1 MCAVFGIIGEF
12 NPVQAR
18 HALATM
24 AHRGPDY
31 CGIVEQERLFFAHN
45 RLSIIDLGA
54 VAHQPMRHGEVLLS
68 FNGEIYNHKAL
79 RQELVGEFAFK
90 SDSDTEVVLAAYKK
104 WGLDF
109 VDHLVGMFSIALL
122 DGKDLYLF
130 RDRLG
135 KKPLYYLHNREQFVF
150 ASEIKGLTPFLSKKS
165 LNKEALISYLGF
177 LAPTPPH
184 TFFKGIEKLGAG
196 EMLHFN
202 GEKSEKRSY
211 YSLLDTPSSLISD
224 ESVALEKIEED
235 LLESIRLRLSADVP
249 MASLLSGGIDSA
261 LIAAIAKE
269 QGTSLHTFTLG
280 YAEYQNYDER
290 ANAKFTADALGVQN
304 SAVEITQ
311 NDFMGASE
319 KVFAS
324 MDEPLNDPAA
334 IPLYLLFENI
344 KKEGYKV
351 VMSGEGSDEL
361 FLGYRQYFEYLDIE
375 KAATLQHKN
384 WLKKYFRANFSM
396 NREWEWYKRV
406 FDEQLL
412 FRTSGEKFTDLQKN
426 NLMRQNIKDGDGLR
440 FLKPY
445 RDTFEQSGHSDPSL
459 WYSYIDLNLF
469 QAEHFLTKLDRVS
482 MAHSI
487 ESRTPFLDHRLAETV
502 FSIEPSLRYRDGV
515 TKALLKKVAANY
527 LPAEVINRKKK
538 GFSNPYME
546 WLDASGKLAL
556 IEEVNEQTGLFNR
569 DVLKEYIERG
579 RRGRFKQHVWGLYVL
594 SYWLK
599 ENLL

>member
-12 NPVQAR
+12 NP
-18 HALATM
+18 ALARQALSVM

-31 CGIVEQERLFFAHN
+31 CGIVEQEGLFFAHN
-45 RLSIIDLGA
+45 RLSIIALSEK
-54 VAHQPMRHGEVLLS
+54 AHQPMRHGEVLLS

-79 RQELVGEFAFK
+79 RQELSQDFSFK
-90 SDSDTEVVLAAYKK
+90 SDSDTEVLLAAYQK
-104 WGLDF
+104 WGLKF
-109 VDHLVGMFSIALL
+109 VDHLVGMFAIAIK

-135 KKPLYYLHNREQFVF
+135 KKPLFYLHNRKQFVF
-150 ASEIKGLTPFLSKKS
+150 ASEIKGLTPFLKS
-165 LNKEALISYLGF
+165 NKLNKDALSSYLGF

-184 TFFKGIEKLGAG
+184 TFFKGIKKLGAG
-196 EMLHFN
+196 EYLHFDGHKVEN
-202 GEKSEKRSY
+202 ESY
-211 YSLLDTPSSLISD
+211 YSLLDASSTIIT
-224 ESVALEKIEED
+224 EEVEATQKIEEQFT
-235 LLESIRLRLSADVP
+235 ESMRLRLSADVP

-269 QGTSLHTFTLG
+269 QGTSLQTFTLG
-280 YAEYQNYDER
+280 YAEYQKYDER
-290 ANAKFTADALGVQN
+290 SNAKATAELLGVSN
-304 SAVEITQ
+304 TAVEITQ
-311 NDFMGASE
+311 TDFMEASE

-334 IPLYLLFENI
+334 IPLYLLFEGI

-351 VMSGEGSDEL
+351 VLSGEGSDEL

-375 KAATLQHKN
+375 KAATLEHKN
-384 WLKKYFRANFSM
+384 WLKKYFRSNFSM
-396 NREWEWYKRV
+396 NREWEWYKRI

-445 RDTFEQSGHSDPSL
+445 RDAFEASGHSDPSL
-459 WYSYIDLNLF
+459 WYSYIDLQLF

-487 ESRTPFLDHRLAETV
+487 ESRTPFLDHHLAETV
-502 FSIEPSLRYRDGV
+502 FSIDPKLRYQNGV
-515 TKALLKKVAANY
+515 TKDLLKKVASKY
-527 LPAEVINRKKK
+527 LPDEVIQRKKK

-546 WLDASGKLAL
+546 WLIASGKIDL
-556 IEEVNEQTGLFNR
+556 IVEVNEQTGLFHR
-569 DVLKEYIERG
+569 EVLKEYIERG
-579 RRGRFKQHVWGLYVL
+579 KRGSFKQHVWGLYVL
-594 SYWLK
+594 SCFLK
-599 ENLL
+599 KNFL